1 MNKSRHIY
9 DEEWAHAGHRERMRA
24 KFEEHGARIFDTY
37 ELVEMLLYYTIPRC
51 DTNPVAKRL
60 LASFGGLEALLSARR
75 EALVAVNGV
84 GQSTAELILRVGDLT
99 RPAPDEPDT
108 EEPCLSDANAACA
121 LIAAQY
127 SSDDF
132 NGVSFIAL
140 GNKMNFLGFE
150 KISPLDLASSAVQP
164 KPFIEAALKFG
175 ASACIIT
182 HRHASGAYL
191 PDDGD
196 RETLRIIEKAL
207 AAVGVRLCESYVLG
221 GGGIFAML
229 SGTYHTVR
237 SAEYLCTGGGVRELS
252 PVLECALGV
261 GAESFAALSAFPSK
275 RALFS
280 ASPHRLTELSSPEVA
295 LAVRLFAALAARR
308 VTDELRFGSIYTE
321 EELAPI
327 LSALFLDEYAEV
339 VIALSL
345 DGRGRLQ
352 AVDRISEGTVNEAQI
367 LPRKLTETAKRRRA
381 AALILAHN
389 HPCGTAEPSRD
400 DAEATAALEEV
411 LLSAGIRLAA
421 HYVVAGGAIK
431 RIVAAPK

>member
-1 MNKSRHIY
+1 MNRSRHVY
-9 DEEWAHAGHRERMRA
+9 DEERAHAGHRERMRA

-75 EALVAVNGV
+75 EELVAVGGV

-99 RPAPDEPDT
+99 RPAPDGHDA
-108 EEPCLSDANAACA
+108 EEPPLSDATVACA

-127 SSDDF
+127 SSGDF
-132 NGVSFIAL
+132 NGVSLIAL

-150 KISPLDLASSAVQP
+150 KISPLDLASGAVQP
-164 KPFIEAALKFG
+164 KPFIEAAIKFG
-175 ASACIIT
+175 ASACIIA
-182 HRHASGAYL
+182 HRHASGTYL

-196 RETLRIIEKAL
+196 RETLRAIEKAL

-229 SGTYHTVR
+229 SGTCHAVR
-237 SAEYLCTGGGVRELS
+237 PAEYHHTGGGARELS
-252 PVLECALGV
+252 PALECALGG

-280 ASPHRLTELSSPEVA
+280 ASPHRLAELTSPEVA

-321 EELAPI
+321 EELAPL
-327 LSALFLDEYAEV
+327 LSAFFLDECTEV

-431 RIVAAPK
+431 RIVSAAK